1 MIASLTGGER
11 YAFGGRKSIPE
22 RSGFKKQSRQPYL
35 SELIL
40 CQEVQMIFRG
50 EKSILTESACVEVF
64 FECE

>member
-1 MIASLTGGER
+1 MLSAGASQSRNVRE
-11 YAFGGRKSIPE
+11 FE
-22 RSGFKKQSRQPYL
+22 KQSRQPYL

-50 EKSILTESACVEVF
+50 EESILTESACVEVF